1 MGLKPPTSQDGFTV
15 SQRNPSW
22 SEHISKKFSCDMD
35 SFFWLALETTQLQ
48 KNETC
53 TREGIHDG
61 QAQNASVFT
70 KHDFTGRCH
79 GNLRVPL
86 TMPSPPRNNWLIN
99 LQVFISA
106 QLLELSTA
114 RKALGWPSAWS
125 RTFPEKA
132 FFIDGIQICFPCDPA
147 KNWMKY
153 LFEVGLHILVCFL
166 PPNPGIPNALI
177 QLGWKRAVGRW
188 ASMPRDVDVHYRQAS
203 WL

>member
-79 GNLRVPL
+79 GNLRVPVQCH
-86 TMPSPPRNNWLIN
+86 PPQEIIGWSTSRFWFQHSSLS
-99 LQVFISA
+99 SA
-106 QLLELSTA
+106 H

-132 FFIDGIQICFPCDPA
+132 FLLDSIQICFPCDPA